1 MATMNSESFSN
12 ILKILDISTVEL
24 TKKLFVSQSLISRWK
39 TGSRKLKVDSPYYHT
54 LLKIFIDLNS
64 AHNMH
69 ELESLLF
76 LDPDKFDE
84 KHQENLYKQ
93 LNIYLQS
100 PNHMGYD
107 KNKIQELS
115 GFKTYIGMD
124 QREQAL
130 RHFFE
135 YALSLQSRPDIYLME
150 IDNARWYKS
159 STSWVMIF
167 EEYGLKYMNEGGKIL
182 YFSNLYNIDRDEFYD
197 GWTFTSHPNLY
208 PAYSI
213 DVSDQRIGCAY
224 YLLKGHMSVSFYVP
238 ETDISRY
245 YTAVH
250 TDSETLKAQQQY
262 IQQRFNQR
270 NQQIFLNTA
279 TQKNFAFNTLKIN
292 EHNIQPIMIIEKYP
306 GFLFLSLPT
315 LQNILSRNN
324 INGQHKSLCIQY
336 HNFFHNELIKNPT
349 MAKTLFYYKED
360 LDDAIQKQNLL
371 DLELSVIAGKSI
383 HINHQEF
390 CEALKNL
397 SFLTNQTQNNQLFII
412 SKQYEPIYEKLGE
425 NRTIWLK
432 NGKWYFIFY
441 DLPNNVQDGRL
452 ITENLASIIRVDMY
466 QNLLR
471 EIPSYERKKYSNT
484 DFLYLLLNQDT
495 FEE

>member
-1 MATMNSESFSN
+1 MATMNHESFN
-12 ILKILDISTVEL
+12 NVLKTLDISTVEL

-39 TGSRKLKVDSPYYHT
+39 TGSRKLKTDSSYYDT
-54 LLKIFIDLNS
+54 LLHIFLEVNAS
-64 AHNMH
+64 HNMH

-76 LDPDKFDE
+76 LDHDNFE
-84 KHQENLYKQ
+84 KENYKKELYHQ
-93 LNIYLQS
+93 LNVYLQS
-100 PNHMGYD
+100 PDHMRYD

-130 RHFFE
+130 RNFFE
-135 YALSLQSRPDIYLME
+135 YALSLKSRPDIYLME

-167 EEYGLKYMNEGGKIL
+167 EEYGLKYMDEGGKIL

-238 ETDISRY
+238 EADPSQY

-250 TDSETLKAQQQY
+250 TDPETLEAQQQY

-270 NQQIFLNTA
+270 NQQIFLNTI
-279 TQKNFAFNTLKIN
+279 TQKTFAFNTLKIN
-292 EHNIQPIMIIEKYP
+292 EHNIQPVVIVGKYP
-306 GFLFLSLPT
+306 GFLFLSLST
-315 LQNILSRNN
+315 LQNVLSRNN
-324 INGQHKSLCIQY
+324 ISGQYKSLCIQY
-336 HNFFHNELIKNPT
+336 HNFFHDELMKNT
-349 MAKTLFYYKED
+349 VMSKTLFYYKED
-360 LDDAIQKQNLL
+360 LDNAAQEQNLL
-371 DLELSVIAGKSI
+371 DLELSVIAGTPI
-383 HINHQEF
+383 FINHMEF
-390 CEALKNL
+390 REALKNL
-397 SFLTNQTQNNQLFII
+397 ASLTTPANNSRIFII
-412 SKQYEPIYEKLGE
+412 SKQYKPVYEKLGE

-471 EIPSYERKKYSNT
+471 EIPSYEQKKYSHI
-484 DFLYLLLNQDT
+484 DYLNSLLQQD
-495 FEE
+495 